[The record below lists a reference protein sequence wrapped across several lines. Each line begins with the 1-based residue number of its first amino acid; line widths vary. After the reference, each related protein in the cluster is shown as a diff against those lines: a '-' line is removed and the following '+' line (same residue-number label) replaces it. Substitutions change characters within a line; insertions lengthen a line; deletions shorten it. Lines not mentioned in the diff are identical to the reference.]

1 LKGEIK
7 MADRDEFGSFVIGF
21 LVGAVTGAVV
31 SLLFAPQTGEETR
44 VMIKERGIELADKA
58 NEAAQSVSKDVGEL
72 ASSAKTSAD
81 ELAKKGQAVFEDSK
95 TKVTVAVQSVVK
107 PTKSEAEV

>member
-1 LKGEIK
+1 

-44 VMIKERGIELADKA
+44 VMIKERGIEIADKA
-58 NEAAQSVSKDVGEL
+58 SETAQ
-72 ASSAKTSAD
+72 SAKTSAD
-81 ELAKKGQAVFEDSK
+81 ELAKKGQTVFEDSK
-95 TKVTVAVQSVVK
+95 TKVTVAVQSVGK
-107 PTKSEAEV
+107 PKTEAEV